1 MGPRTKSQFIPNQA
15 RKSVP
20 ILGSRG
26 TTAGICSAFTR
37 PSDFRPD
44 DDTRLVD
51 QRKSELGCLQ
61 SRSGKRQPRARF
73 TLIIKRSVNPTW
85 ETFASR
91 QKTADGADFARPLP
105 ETFTNCL
112 RIEGKRG
119 GAACARA
126 INLGS
131 LGVHIKLI
139 KSVVEIMAERAPCP
153 VAAAAHRFQMA
164 GRKWLEENGTHPH
177 G

>member
-1 MGPRTKSQFIPNQA
+1 MQILHGPF
-15 RKSVP
+15 RKP
-20 ILGSRG
+20 LQIAFESRE
-26 TTAGICSAFTR
+26 SAAAWR
-37 PSDFRPD
+37 
-44 DDTRLVD
+44 
-51 QRKSELGCLQ
+51 
-61 SRSGKRQPRARF
+61 
-73 TLIIKRSVNPTW
+73 
-85 ETFASR
+85 
-91 QKTADGADFARPLP
+91 
-105 ETFTNCL
+105 
-112 RIEGKRG
+112 